1 MGKRPPWYLYQSF
14 FLLSV
19 FVHDAPN
26 TGNAPSGNAFCL
38 IGISP
43 PPGSPRAAR
52 FLVTEVSLI
61 LLPVIAIVTDA
72 PCRLNKV
79 QVAYRSPDSRRKVKD
94 ALYYSV
100 FNVRRGRFLPSTM
113 LLYCLILF
121 EPTLSVSSQKPFFSD
136 YLKSFEEYPSVM
148 PFLFRLYLAE

>member
-14 FLLSV
+14 LVLSV

-52 FLVTEVSLI
+52 SLVTEVSLI

-72 PCRLNKV
+72 PYRPDRV
-79 QVAYRSPDSRRKVKD
+79 QVAYRLPDSRRKVKD

-100 FNVRRGRFLPSTM
+100 FNVRRGRFLPST
-113 LLYCLILF
+113 ILQYGFTRF
-121 EPTLSVSSQKPFFSD
+121 EPTFFGFSQKFLPPPKNAPCFCA
-136 YLKSFEEYPSVM
+136 KSPKK
-148 PFLFRLYLAE
+148 R

>member
-14 FLLSV
+14 LVLSV

-43 PPGSPRAAR
+43 PPGSPQAAR
-52 FLVTEVSLI
+52 SLVTEVSLI

-72 PCRLNKV
+72 PYRLNIV
-79 QVAYRSPDSRRKVKD
+79 QVAYRLPDSRRKVKG
-94 ALYYSV
+94 ALYYFV
-100 FNVRRGRFLPSTM
+100 FKERVGVKYAPHSYKGKNLTFYNRKFKISACFFILAHIFLM
-113 LLYCLILF
+113 RLLTAC
-121 EPTLSVSSQKPFFSD
+121 
-136 YLKSFEEYPSVM
+136 
-148 PFLFRLYLAE
+148 

>member
-1 MGKRPPWYLYQSF
+1 MLLGKRPPWYLYQSF
-14 FLLSV
+14 LLLSV

-72 PCRLNKV
+72 PYRLNRV
-79 QVAYRSPDSRRKVKD
+79 QMAYRLPDSRRKVKD

-100 FNVRRGRFLPSTM
+100 FNVRRGRFCP
-113 LLYCLILF
+113 LLYYSTVLLVLSEKFFEFVKYSLF
-121 EPTLSVSSQKPFFSD
+121 S
-136 YLKSFEEYPSVM
+136 
-148 PFLFRLYLAE
+148 AI